1 MGAGGEKIANDQL
14 PIINCQWGQSCKG
27 AGWMGM
33 VFSAVLFATLQSC
46 RFLVDYC
53 QDGSEDVVSCYRS
66 AKAACTGSLWNQ
78 FFGSLFILLI
88 RILEFFCQQF
98 FLKPDPVKDNR
109 DEE

>member
-1 MGAGGEKIANDQL
+1 M
-14 PIINCQWGQSCKG
+14 INCQLSIVNGGRVARVQGGWG
-27 AGWMGM
+27 
-33 VFSAVLFATLQSC
+33 LFATLQSC

-88 RILEFFCQQF
+88 RIPEFFCQQF

-109 DEE
+109 DED